1 MCMQVFYCIFIS
13 VCYLW
18 YDILL
23 LFNLSVIIMDIK
35 NYSKETEGVKLHLI
49 LRYNSWFDDFKAIF
63 FAHSYPYSVVY
74 TDGLISQDKN
84 DGIGRVPFGIVVK
97 GIIIRIDAPKE
108 KMTLLEASKLLEE
121 DCFAELKAYLPT
133 FKALKHIRSNLST
146 INNLIKQL
154 GGTEF
159 VGGWYASCT
168 HYCERY
174 IDDEHKFVRNF
185 EGDKVKTI
193 HMNMRSNLGEGY
205 ALPSDKFY
213 VRICYLI

>member
-1 MCMQVFYCIFIS
+1 
-13 VCYLW
+13 
-18 YDILL
+18 
-23 LFNLSVIIMDIK
+23 MDIK

-84 DGIGRVPFGIVVK
+84 DGIGRVPLGIIVK

-121 DCFAELKAYLPT
+121 ECFAELKAYLPT

-168 HYCERY
+168 HYYDRFVS
-174 IDDEHKFVRNF
+174 DEDKFVRKF

-193 HMNMRSNLGEGY
+193 HMNMRSDWGEGY

>member
-1 MCMQVFYCIFIS
+1 
-13 VCYLW
+13 
-18 YDILL
+18 
-23 LFNLSVIIMDIK
+23 MDLK
-35 NYSKETEGVKLHLI
+35 NYSNETENAKLHLI

-74 TDGLISQDKN
+74 TDGLISQDKK
-84 DGIGRVPFGIVVK
+84 DGIDRVPFGIVVK
-97 GIIIRIDAPKE
+97 DIIIRIDAPKE
-108 KMTLLEASKLLEE
+108 KMTLLEAGNLLEE
-121 DCFAELKAYLPT
+121 NSFAELKAYLPT

-159 VGGWYASCT
+159 FGGRYASCT
-168 HYCERY
+168 HHCERY
-174 IDDEHKFVRNF
+174 IDDEYKFVRNF
-185 EGDKVKTI
+185 ATDKVKTI

-205 ALPSDKFY
+205 ALQNDETF